1 MKKYLLM
8 LLSVFTMSFLMAQER
23 TITGT
28 ISDAETG
35 ETIPGVNI
43 VEKGTS
49 NGTVSDFD
57 GNYRLTVGDGATLVF
72 TFIGYAAQEVAVG
85 SRSVI
90 DVALALD
97 VQALQEVVV
106 IGYGSVK
113 KSDLT
118 GSVVQVG
125 ERELNKGLVMAPDQ
139 LIQGKAAGVQVI
151 NNSGQ
156 PGGAT
161 TVRIRGNASI
171 RTGNQP
177 LFVVDGVQL
186 TGISSK
192 PGTNAG
198 DLGTSPTSNP
208 LNFINP
214 ADIESIQVLKDASAT
229 AIYGSRGAN
238 GVVIVTTKKGKEGSV
253 SVNLNSQVGFSN
265 VLNEYDI
272 LDGNEYRAALSDYGL
287 TGGDYGD
294 NVDAFDEIT
303 RTGITQNHNVS
314 FSGGNADGTYRA
326 SFGFFDQ
333 EGIVEKN
340 DLRRVTA
347 NLSGT
352 YYFLN
357 DNIAGVDLG
366 LIATNT
372 IEDGPA
378 VSTNAGFRGS
388 LIGNAL
394 QWNPTHPLYN
404 NDGTPVVIPQFGNF
418 TNPVALL
425 DAYHDRANA
434 TDIIAS
440 ITPFINITDN
450 LTYRLNYNVT
460 KGSGTRRARIE
471 GFLNIQGI
479 ENRGLAAFNQKNYIN
494 QIVTHTLNFDQEIA
508 DGVNLQVVA
517 GYEFQS
523 KKETETGFSAQDF
536 IIMQDA
542 DYTNF
547 FQNSTTDSR
556 GVFSTAPPEQKLSS
570 WLARGIVN
578 ISDKYLITAS
588 FRADG
593 SSKFGENN
601 QYGFFPS
608 VAFAW
613 NLHNESFFSTPFNDF
628 KLRLGWGQTG
638 NSEFEAGAAQERW
651 AFGQQSIFLENVANP
666 DLQWETSTTINAG
679 IDFSLLDYTLTAS
692 IDYFTKETVDLL
704 FQQTVISPGPSSLY
718 WINLDGKVV
727 NSGLEIAL
735 NYEALNS
742 NDMLLE
748 IGANVSFLSNELTE
762 YSGANLEYGQLFGQG
777 ISNATIH
784 RLEEGQPLN
793 AFYLSEFDGIEN
805 GVTTLKNNG
814 ERAYV
819 GDPNQDVIM
828 GATINFEY
836 QDFSV
841 NLAFNGAYGHDI
853 YNNTLNTVVPI
864 GNLGTRNIA
873 ADLLSSN
880 QESTANPIAPSSRYL
895 ENGNYTKLNNATISY
910 NIGAIG
916 DVIKN
921 ARVYITGSNLFVI
934 TDYTGFDPEV
944 NTVNTRN
951 GLPSYGIEYIPYP
964 SARTIMF
971 GTSITF

>member
-1 MKKYLLM
+1 M